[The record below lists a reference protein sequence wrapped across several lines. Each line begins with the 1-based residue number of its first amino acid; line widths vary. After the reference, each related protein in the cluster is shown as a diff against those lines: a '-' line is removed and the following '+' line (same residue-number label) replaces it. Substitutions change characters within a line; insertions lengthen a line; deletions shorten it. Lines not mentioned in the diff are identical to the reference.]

1 LSWVWRRAAAPDMLV
16 VEGDHVA
23 LALSPVAGL
32 MFIYIVGLRY

>member
-1 LSWVWRRAAAPDMLV
+1 MLV
-16 VEGDHVA
+16 VKGDHVA